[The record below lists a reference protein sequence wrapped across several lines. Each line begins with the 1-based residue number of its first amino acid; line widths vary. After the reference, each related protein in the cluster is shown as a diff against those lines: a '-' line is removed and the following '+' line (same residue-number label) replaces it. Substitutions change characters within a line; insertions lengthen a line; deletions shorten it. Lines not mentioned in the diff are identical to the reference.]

1 MRRFYI
7 RPEALNQKIG
17 LISGSDA
24 KHVVK
29 VLRLKERDRL
39 LLFDGNGFDYEAE
52 IVRLSPE
59 KAEVNILRKFPSK
72 SEPVVH
78 ITVAQALLKDRK
90 MDDIIRQITELG
102 IFRWIP
108 FPAHRSVS
116 RLDSLRLSSR
126 IERWER
132 IAKESLKQCGRSKI
146 PAIIPVDSFEAMLSL
161 SENSEMKIIFWE
173 NETAALTDFKA
184 LHERPVQQIFIG
196 IGPEGGF
203 TEEEIERA
211 AACGFQTL
219 SLGPRILKSD
229 TATVAAC
236 TLMQYLYGD
245 LGEKLLDKEHG
256 V

>member
-1 MRRFYI
+1 MRRFFI
-7 RPEALNQKIG
+7 HPEALNQKTG

-24 KHVVK
+24 KHISK
-29 VLRLKERDRL
+29 VLRIKESGRL
-39 LLFDGNGFDYEAE
+39 FLFDGKGFDYEAE
-52 IVRLSPE
+52 IVRVSSE
-59 KAEVNILRKFPSK
+59 KVQVNILKKFPSK

-116 RLDSLRLSSR
+116 RLHSRRLSSR
-126 IERWER
+126 MERWER
-132 IAKESLKQCGRSKI
+132 IAKESLKQCGRNKT
-146 PAIIPVDSFEAMLSL
+146 PAIISADSFEAMLSL
-161 SENSEMKIIFWE
+161 SENSDIKIIFWE
-173 NETAALTDFKA
+173 NETAALTDFMA
-184 LHERPVQQIFIG
+184 LDEKSMQNIFMG

-203 TEEEIERA
+203 TDEEIEKA
-211 AACGFQTL
+211 TACGFKTL

-229 TATVAAC
+229 TATVSAC

-245 LGEKLLDKEHG
+245 LG
-256 V
+256 

>member
-1 MRRFYI
+1 MRRFFI
-7 RPEALNQKIG
+7 HPQELNQKTG

-24 KHVVK
+24 KHIIK
-29 VLRLKERDRL
+29 VLRLKESDRL
-39 LLFDGNGFDYEAE
+39 FLFDGNGYDYEAE
-52 IVRLSPE
+52 IVRVSPE
-59 KAEVNILRKFPSK
+59 KVTVNILEKFPSK

-116 RLDSLRLSSR
+116 RLDRRRLSAR
-126 IERWER
+126 MERWER
-132 IAKESLKQCGRSKI
+132 IAKESLKQCGRNMT
-146 PAIIPVDSFEAMLSL
+146 PAILSADSFEAMLSL
-161 SENSEMKIIFWE
+161 SENSDLKIIFWE
-173 NETAALTDFKA
+173 NETEALTDFKA
-184 LHERPVQQIFIG
+184 PHEKPVKHIFMG

-203 TEEEIERA
+203 TEQEIEKA
-211 AACGFQTL
+211 TACGFKTL

-236 TLMQYLYGD
+236 TLIQYLYGD
-245 LGEKLLDKEHG
+245 LGQKLLDKEYG